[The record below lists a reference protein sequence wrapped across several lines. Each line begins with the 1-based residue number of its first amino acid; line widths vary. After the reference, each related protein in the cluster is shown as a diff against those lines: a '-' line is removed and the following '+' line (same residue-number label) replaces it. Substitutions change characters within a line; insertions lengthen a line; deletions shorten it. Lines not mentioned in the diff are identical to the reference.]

1 MSSYDDKKK
10 LHQKI
15 LKINKKELY
24 FQIYQILI
32 DNKEKFNTNSNGVFF
47 DLNSMS
53 QNTIDKISKSLETDT
68 PTKDDI
74 LSVSEEKVPTEIND
88 YSEIL
93 ISENK

>member
-15 LKINKKELY
+15 LRINKKELY
-24 FQIYQILI
+24 FQIYQILL

-47 DLNSMS
+47 DLNAMS
-53 QNTIDKISKSLETDT
+53 QNTINKISKILDTDT
-68 PTKDDI
+68 LTKDDI
-74 LSVSEEKVPTEIND
+74 LSVSEEKIPTEIND

>member
-1 MSSYDDKKK
+1 MSSHDDKKK

-15 LKINKKELY
+15 LRINKKELY
-24 FQIYQILI
+24 FQIYQILL

-47 DLNSMS
+47 DLNAMS
-53 QNTIDKISKSLETDT
+53 QNTINKISKILDTDT

-74 LSVSEEKVPTEIND
+74 LSVSEEKIPTEIND